1 MEELEQIGEDIR
13 KRRKSLGIIQTDLA
27 EISGVSLRSLKEIE
41 TGKGNPTLSNLLK
54 ILNTLGLKITLTSR
68 IANE

>member
-1 MEELEQIGEDIR
+1 MKELEQICEDIR

-68 IANE
+68 IKND

>member
-1 MEELEQIGEDIR
+1 MKELEQIGEDIR

-68 IANE
+68 IKND